1 MRISDP
7 RDGVGCQFVN
17 IVFMDLLGCAREFAR
32 QAYDDEG
39 ELAHPFEVSQIVEST
54 RAPDD
59 LIAAAVLHDILEE
72 TDVKPEQLAS
82 AFGSRI
88 TALVCTLTEDEMI
101 QPYRARKADLRT
113 RACSAGPDVALIF
126 VADKIS
132 NVRRMRRGQK
142 QFKERKVAHYR
153 ATLELMRA
161 EQPGLPLLDQLDRE
175 LAALQRAQPVMA

>member
-1 MRISDP
+1 M
-7 RDGVGCQFVN
+7 
-17 IVFMDLLGCAREFAR
+17 FMDLLGRARDFAR
-32 QAYDDEG
+32 QAYDNEG
-39 ELAHPFEVSQIVEST
+39 DLAHPLDVSRIVEST

-72 TDVKPEQLAS
+72 TGVTPEQLLS

-88 TALVCTLTEDEMI
+88 TALVCTVTEDETI
-101 QPYRARKADLRT
+101 RPYQARKADLRM
-113 RACSAGPDVALIF
+113 RACGGGAESSLLF

-153 ATLELMRA
+153 ATLELMRS
-161 EQPGLPLLDQLDRE
+161 QRPGLPLLDQLERE
-175 LAALQRAQPVMA
+175 LVALQRAQPVPA